1 MIIILL
7 KQIINMKLTRK
18 IIIFK
23 RILKNKKIVI
33 IKYKNLILVNY
44 LLDIKEKMNSKQQ
57 N

>member
-1 MIIILL
+1 
-7 KQIINMKLTRK
+7 MKLTRK

-44 LLDIKEKMNSKQQ
+44 LLDIKEKMNSKQ
-57 N
+57 

>member
-1 MIIILL
+1 MIITFL
-7 KQIINMKLTRK
+7 KQIINMKLMRK

-23 RILKNKKIVI
+23 RILKNKKIII

-44 LLDIKEKMNSKQQ
+44 LLDIKEKMNNKQQ